1 MPITAL
7 LAVGREFSQLKTKR
21 SEWNSAGYIVSFA
34 ESIRK
39 AIDHCTCGDFDL
51 VLLDNSI
58 SDESRREFTSLVRAS
73 GSRIPVVC
81 IEDSSC
87 DCNAFVA
94 RHLKIL
100 SEESGNADLAMCHV

>member
-1 MPITAL
+1 MPITVL

-21 SEWNSAGYIVSFA
+21 SEWKSAGYIVAFA
-34 ESIRK
+34 ESIK
-39 AIDHCTCGDFDL
+39 NAIEHFTSGDFDL

-58 SDESRREFTSLVRAS
+58 SDESRKRLTFLIREAGL
-73 GSRIPVVC
+73 RIPVVC

-94 RHLKIL
+94 RHLRIISK
-100 SEESGNADLAMCHV
+100 EGGNAGLAMCQV

>member
-1 MPITAL
+1 MPITVL

-21 SEWNSAGYIVSFA
+21 SEWKSAGYIVAFA
-34 ESIRK
+34 ESIKK
-39 AIDHCTCGDFDL
+39 AIDHFTSGDFDL

-58 SDESRREFTSLVRAS
+58 SDESGRKLTSLIRAS

-87 DCNAFVA
+87 DCDAFVA
-94 RHLKIL
+94 RHLRII
-100 SEESGNADLAMCHV
+100 SEESGNAGLAMCQV